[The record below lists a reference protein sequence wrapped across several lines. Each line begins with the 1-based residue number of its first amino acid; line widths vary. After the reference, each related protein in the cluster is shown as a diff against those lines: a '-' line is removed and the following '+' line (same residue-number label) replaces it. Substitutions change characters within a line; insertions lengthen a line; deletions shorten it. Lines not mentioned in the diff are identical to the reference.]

1 LSPKSG
7 KVEKGTKYNS
17 KVCKQIVTKKW
28 KVEKGTST
36 IQRYVS
42 KLSPKSGKVEKGTKY
57 DLKALNCCCAAAAT
71 NLYMLAVHFRCM

>member
-1 LSPKSG
+1 
-7 KVEKGTKYNS
+7 VEKW
-17 KVCKQIVTKKW
+17 KKAL
-28 KVEKGTST
+28 ST